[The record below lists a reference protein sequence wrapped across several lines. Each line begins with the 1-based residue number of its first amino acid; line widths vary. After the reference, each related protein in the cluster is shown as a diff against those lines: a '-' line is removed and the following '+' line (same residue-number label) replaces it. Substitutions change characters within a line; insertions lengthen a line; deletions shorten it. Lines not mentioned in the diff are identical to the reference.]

1 MTVPE
6 EDDRQPAKVNVEW
19 TLEQSMQ
26 SLKNAL
32 GYQAEDHDGF
42 SADIHSTTSTNLSP
56 GNAGDRLAS
65 KISKKETK

>member
-42 SADIHSTTSTNLSP
+42 SADIHTPTTSGGST
-56 GNAGDRLAS
+56 GDRLAHR
-65 KISKKETK
+65 ISKEKK